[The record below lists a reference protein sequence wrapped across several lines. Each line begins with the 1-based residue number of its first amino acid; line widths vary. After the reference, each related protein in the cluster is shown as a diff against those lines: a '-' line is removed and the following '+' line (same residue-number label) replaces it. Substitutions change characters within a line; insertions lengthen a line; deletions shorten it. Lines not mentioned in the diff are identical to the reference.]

1 MAKAGPERTRG
12 SNSCCGSLLRV
23 LSAPPEPPPAS
34 IRLKGSCC
42 GLRAREAAPGMLP
55 LGRRQKVPFDPSR
68 PWHRVTN
75 PPLPLPSGHERNR
88 TIATQKVHKLPAAPW
103 VLQSCACTRFLLPFK
118 PPFPGSCSIPAS
130 PLLPEKLPGLNP
142 LHSEVSLTIICFLAN
157 AHVHFHDICS
167 NFWEPFLACFLSTK
181 GAEKSSSSSSIPPM
195 KTN

>member
-68 PWHRVTN
+68 PWHGVTN
-75 PPLPLPSGHERNR
+75 PPLPLSNGHERNR
-88 TIATQKVHKLPAAPW
+88 TIATQKGGIHKFPAGAHTPRSSVGAAELCLHPLSAP
-103 VLQSCACTRFLLPFK
+103 LQTTISRILQHPREPLAPRKTSRVK
-118 PPFPGSCSIPAS
+118 P
-130 PLLPEKLPGLNP
+130 LTLKR
-142 LHSEVSLTIICFLAN
+142 SL
-157 AHVHFHDICS
+157 
-167 NFWEPFLACFLSTK
+167 
-181 GAEKSSSSSSIPPM
+181 
-195 KTN
+195 